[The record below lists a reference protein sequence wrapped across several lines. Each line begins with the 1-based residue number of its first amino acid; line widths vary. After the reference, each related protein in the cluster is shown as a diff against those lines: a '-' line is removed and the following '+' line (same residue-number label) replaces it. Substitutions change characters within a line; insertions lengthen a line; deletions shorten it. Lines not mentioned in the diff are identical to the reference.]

1 MNSFAIIGTGAVG
14 GFYGARLQRA
24 GRDVHFLVRSDYEVV
39 RGQGLRIDSKEGDFT
54 LPEVQAYASA
64 ADMPVCD
71 VVIVALKSYQNPVL
85 PEIIP
90 HITRPGSCVLLL
102 QNGLGAE
109 AGISR
114 ILPECKVLGGLC
126 FLCSNKVGPGH
137 IHHLD
142 YGRIAIGCH
151 TPDGSP
157 GGKTEEMQQVGAHL
171 EAAGISISLLEDLLL
186 ARWMK
191 LVWNVPFNGLTVV
204 LDTTTDRLVAQP
216 DTMAL
221 SRRLM
226 EEVVAGAAA
235 LGRTIPEPFV
245 DKMMDDTRKMASYK
259 PSMKLDYDLGHPM
272 EIEAIYGEPIRQAE
286 AAGAA
291 MPTVRAL
298 YQQLK
303 FLEERNQNGRA
314 PVVCGRDASAGSA

>member
-1 MNSFAIIGTGAVG
+1 MESFGIVGTGAVG

-24 GRDVHFLVRSDYEVV
+24 GRDMHFLLRSDYEFV
-39 RGQGLRIDSKEGDFT
+39 REHGLRIDSKEGDFT
-54 LPEVQAYASA
+54 LPRVQAYGRA

-71 VVIVALKSYQNPVL
+71 VVIVTLKSYQNGVL
-85 PEIIP
+85 SDILP

-109 AGISR
+109 AAISR
-114 ILPECKVLGGLC
+114 IVPECEVLGGLS

-142 YGRIAIGCH
+142 YGRIALGAYKA
-151 TPDGSP
+151 DGRP
-157 GGKTEEMQQVGAHL
+157 AGNTDAMQTLGAHL
-171 EAAGISISLLEDLLL
+171 EAAGIPISLVEDLAL

-191 LVWNVPFNGLTVV
+191 LVWNVPFNGLTVA
-204 LDTTTDRLVAQP
+204 LDTTTDRVVAQP
-216 DTMAL
+216 ETMAL
-221 SRRLM
+221 SRKLM
-226 EEVVAGAAA
+226 EEIVAGAAA

-245 DKMMDDTRKMASYK
+245 EKMMADTVKMVAYK
-259 PSMKLDYDLGHPM
+259 PSMKLDYDLGHPL
-272 EIEAIYGEPIRQAE
+272 ETEAIYGEPLRQAE
-286 AAGAA
+286 AAGTD

-303 FLEERNQNGRA
+303 FLEERN
-314 PVVCGRDASAGSA
+314 VE